1 MIISRLTKGPA
12 ALSKKHGF
20 FPPFPRVATVAS
32 SVHISGIRV
41 HQQAVVSRG
50 GKELNLG
57 EREYQTLNDI
67 CKAVHILTLGYSLWY
82 RQAK

>member
-20 FPPFPRVATVAS
+20 FPSFPQVAAVES

-50 GKELNLG
+50 RKELNLG
-57 EREYQTLNDI
+57 ERGYQTFERYL
-67 CKAVHILTLGYSLWY
+67 
-82 RQAK
+82 